1 MDRLNIL
8 LLPHWPAW
16 IVIISLDSLLELGNP
31 GDHDSI
37 LSVYLP
43 GHYRDIC
50 FGCEDLLFAMLYLSK
65 LAVSINALKCYFS
78 KSLVVSTRRAFCGVD
93 RAPQDHA
100 SGYQILPSS
109 TRQRCCS
116 FISQCGLDFQ
126 LVLLSIT
133 VVDRYSTARSTAS
146 IHLLS
151 AS

>member
-100 SGYQILPSS
+100 CGYQILPGPDKCIL
-109 TRQRCCS
+109 TYEGFPIGAKPWRWLR
-116 FISQCGLDFQ
+116 F
-126 LVLLSIT
+126 
-133 VVDRYSTARSTAS
+133 
-146 IHLLS
+146 LS
-151 AS
+151 ATRR